1 LQTDGFAAS
10 IPTKPTVSDEPLQ
23 KAGPMMTVGLPS
35 VAEDSVFAAMLMLPV
50 SYAVP
55 LED

>member
-1 LQTDGFAAS
+1 MQTDGFAAS